1 MAQVVEGLPDSLA
14 YARVDA
20 ATVASALQCI
30 ESLPT
35 YSWGKAEGAG
45 SLSRKTI
52 NFGWDFVGLERGEK
66 TWIEFPEEIA
76 TLRDAVVAALAPH
89 APGPGAQYDNVI
101 VSIYGPGEGLQAH
114 FDRDERADR
123 GISRIY
129 YFGEQVLG
137 VVLVPDEEG
146 HLQYQHHPAKGEKPP
161 PDSPVLFAL
170 PEEVGTCFCMQ
181 GQVRHWPYYHSVSAV
196 AQKRVSLTI
205 RTTHFHPP
213 PPSADAPVPPLNTAG
228 VTASGTGDHAEGG
241 SPRDPPSPR
250 PSPTTGLT
258 GDEEIGCV
266 CAIL

>member
-129 YFGEQVLG
+129 YFGEQVLF
-137 VVLVPDEEG
+137 P
-146 HLQYQHHPAKGEKPP
+146 
-161 PDSPVLFAL
+161 PVL
-170 PEEVGTCFCMQ
+170 
-181 GQVRHWPYYHSVSAV
+181 
-196 AQKRVSLTI
+196 I
-205 RTTHFHPP
+205 RTLPHPCT
-213 PPSADAPVPPLNTAG
+213 APLVGGQRGGGVICHLPQKSEAPKKNCPL
-228 VTASGTGDHAEGG
+228 VTM
-241 SPRDPPSPR
+241 
-250 PSPTTGLT
+250 
-258 GDEEIGCV
+258 
-266 CAIL
+266 